1 MKPARAATALRALLP
16 ALGLALLLGGCG
28 SLRGSAAAPA
38 AGGNALAQP
47 PASAASAA
55 ANAAGVGVSI
65 DAPAALKTLL
75 ERHLDLVRLGQL
87 ARDDV
92 DGSEWSRLI
101 DATPAQVRELLQT
114 EGYFS
119 PRVTL
124 ERDPAR
130 VAGQP
135 DIVTLHLDPGPRAR
149 VTKVTIETEGELE
162 RGATAGDEHAR
173 RTLAELRKD
182 WRLPVG
188 SSFRNPAWSEAKAAA
203 LARLRA
209 AGYATANWIGSGAD
223 VDTAKN
229 EVQLYL
235 VADSGPL
242 FRYGELQVEGLAR
255 QDLQSVVNM
264 VGAARGAPVTE
275 TLLLDFQDRL
285 QKSGLFQTAGVTLDP
300 DPARAGEARIL
311 VRLREAPLQ
320 TLTFGVGVSANTGP
334 RASVEHTYRRLFGQ
348 PAAMHNQIEYGK
360 LHKFWNGDITGHASS
375 GLYHNVVASAIDNLV
390 SNTDI
395 VLSQRVRLGRT
406 QDTQR
411 VERFYFV
418 QAERSTRHTF
428 DDVVNTKAI
437 ALSLNYQGGWR
448 DLDSLVLPTKGLS
461 ISGQTGV
468 GYSHGRDAKPG
479 PFTRLYMRAIGYLP
493 IGRTWYGQARVEFGQ
508 VFLRSNMVV
517 PEPEQFRAGGDE
529 SVRGYDYRSLGPI
542 LDGSVSSGNV
552 LYTTSVE
559 LARPIAKSLPSLWG
573 AVFVD
578 AGNAG
583 NSFAHLDPAVGMGV
597 GLRWRSPVGPL
608 RIDWAYGR
616 NVHKAKL
623 LFSVGIAF

>member
-1 MKPARAATALRALLP
+1 MNPARAATALRALLP
-16 ALGLALLLGGCG
+16 TFGLALLLGGCG
-28 SLRGSAAAPA
+28 LLPGAAAPKASPALGAAAPA
-38 AGGNALAQP
+38 T
-47 PASAASAA
+47 AASAA
-55 ANAAGVGVSI
+55 AMAAGVGVTI
-65 DAPAALKTLL
+65 DAPADLKALL
-75 ERHLDLVRLGQL
+75 ERNLDLVRLGRL
-87 ARDDV
+87 AREDV

-119 PRVTL
+119 PKVAL
-124 ERDPAR
+124 EREPAR

-135 DIVTLHLDPGPRAR
+135 DVVNLHLDPGPRAR
-149 VTKVTIETEGELE
+149 VSKVTIETEGALE
-162 RGATAGDEHAR
+162 SGAEAGEAHATQTLTA
-173 RTLAELRKD
+173 LRKD
-182 WRLPVG
+182 WGLPVG
-188 SSFRNPAWSEAKAAA
+188 SSFRNPAWSDAKASA

-209 AGYATANWIGSGAD
+209 AGYATATWIGSGAE
-223 VDTAKN
+223 VDTAKS
-229 EVQLYL
+229 EVWLFL

-242 FRYGELQVEGLAR
+242 FRYGELQVEGLER

-285 QKSGLFQTAGVTLDP
+285 QKSGLFQTASVTLDP
-300 DPARAGEARIL
+300 DPARADAAPIV

-320 TLTFGVGVSANTGP
+320 ALTFGVGVSANTGP

-348 PAAMHNQIEYGK
+348 PATLHNQIEYGQ
-360 LHKFWNGDITGHASS
+360 LHKFWNGDITGHATKDN
-375 GLYHNVVASAIDNLV
+375 YHNVVAGAFDELV
-390 SNTDI
+390 SATDS
-395 VLSQRVRLGRT
+395 VLSQRLRLGRT

-411 VERFYFV
+411 VEHFYFV

-428 DDVVNTKAI
+428 DDVINSKAI
-437 ALSLNYQGGWR
+437 GLSLNYQGGWR
-448 DLDSLVLPTKGLS
+448 DLDSLVLPTEGLS
-461 ISGQTGV
+461 ISGQAGV
-468 GYSHGRDAKPG
+468 GYSHGRDAEPG
-479 PFTRLYMRAIGYLP
+479 PYTRLYLRAIGYLP
-493 IGRTWYGQARVEFGQ
+493 VGRTWYSQARVEVGQ

-542 LDGSVSSGNV
+542 LDGTVSSGNV

-559 LARPIAKSLPSLWG
+559 LARPIMKSMPSLWG

-583 NSFAHLDPAVGMGV
+583 NGFAHLEPAVGMGV
-597 GLRWRSPVGPL
+597 GIRWRSPVGPL

-616 NVHKAKL
+616 NVHKTKL
-623 LFSVGIAF
+623 LFGVGIAF